1 MYTEETPST
10 KTKTMTKLFNDY
22 EIKSELQKI
31 ERWKLIVKAGDVFP
45 PKKLEFSEIKERA
58 FDDLTG
64 ASYRSDEEWVLCGDL
79 LVPPDLCDQ
88 KDQDSSGEGGGGN
101 GGSSSQTPND
111 FDGTSGDV
119 PTIPLNPEAGD
130 GDKQLSEG
138 FDNSNP
144 GGGSDPTDPTNKGC
158 GGDYDFWRP
167 NPEEYKDYGSMSSS
181 NLNGFSECNE
191 MNYLL
196 NNMAVDTAGM

>member
-1 MYTEETPST
+1 
-10 KTKTMTKLFNDY
+10 MTNKLFNDY

-31 ERWKLIVKAGDVFP
+31 EQWKLIVKAGDIFP
-45 PKKLEFSEIKERA
+45 PKKLEFSEIKERS

-88 KDQDSSGEGGGGN
+88 KDQDSSGKNGDSN
-101 GGSSSQTPND
+101 GGSSGQTPND
-111 FDGTSGDV
+111 FDGTSGDA
-119 PTIPLNPEAGD
+119 PKIPQNPGD
-130 GDKQLSEG
+130 SDSDEQLSEG
-138 FDNSNP
+138 FANSNP

-167 NPEEYKDYGSMSSS
+167 NPEEYKEHGSMSSS
-181 NLNGFSECNE
+181 NLNGFSESNE
-191 MNYLL
+191 IELLL
-196 NNMAVDTAGM
+196 NSMSVDTTSM